1 MSTAPRHPSM
11 STHSSSKPTISIVTA
26 VYNGASSLEKTIE
39 SVARQLG
46 REVEYVVIDGGS
58 TDGTVDIIRKHS
70 DVVAC
75 WVSEPDKG
83 IYDAW
88 NKGIRHAR
96 GDYISFVGADDVVH
110 EDYARA
116 YLDAVK
122 SRPDVDYW
130 CSKVVFDTS
139 SPRIIGKPWKWSEFR
154 RYMSVAHVGSLHSRH
169 LYENF
174 GLYDTSFRIVGDYEF
189 LLRPAERL
197 RAGYIDTVTVTM
209 GAGGISNK
217 HAFAAL
223 AETRKAKL
231 LRRACGRATAHL
243 DHAIAKGKCLI
254 RQATL

>member
-1 MSTAPRHPSM
+1 MSLIPG
-11 STHSSSKPTISIVTA
+11 SKPTISIVTA
-26 VYNGASSLEKTIE
+26 VYNGASSFNNTVE

-46 REVEYVVIDGGS
+46 SEIEYVVIDGGS

-70 DVVAC
+70 DVITY

-96 GDYISFVGADDVVH
+96 GDYISFVGADDVIH
-110 EDYARA
+110 EDYART
-116 YLDAVK
+116 YLDAVRR
-122 SRPDVDYW
+122 RPDVDYW
-130 CSKVVFDTS
+130 SSKVMFDST
-139 SPRIIGKPWKWSEFR
+139 PPKIVGKPWKWSEFR
-154 RYMSVAHVGSLHSRH
+154 RYMSVAHVGSLHSRR

-174 GLYDTSFRIVGDYEF
+174 GLYDTAFRIVGDYEF
-189 LLRPAERL
+189 LLRPAEHL
-197 RAGYIDTVTVTM
+197 CAGYVDTVTVTM

-231 LRRACGRATAHL
+231 LRRACGKATAHF
-243 DHAIAKGKCLI
+243 DHAVANGKLLI
-254 RQATL
+254 RHAIL